1 MTCPARPVHCPR
13 CPGGADCPHVV
24 TRSGRVLRVHVA
36 RVGVAAGYVGQL
48 RDGDALVA
56 EADPVRPFAAA
67 ALDDAAALAARL

>member
-1 MTCPARPVHCPR
+1 
-13 CPGGADCPHVV
+13 
-24 TRSGRVLRVHVA
+24 VLRVHVA